1 MPSGLNYS
9 RALWPSFQNASLFN
23 KVLNPR
29 TSIPALWLADLTA
42 LFVPR
47 RCAGCDGTLLRFEEC
62 LCTTC
67 LADLPFTRFHDDPAN
82 RVEQL
87 FWGKASLAAASALL
101 QFSATGMVQRIL
113 HRMKYRQDLETGRY
127 MGRLMGEALKSC
139 PRFSHVDAVIAVPL
153 HPRKQRQRGY
163 NQSRLLVEGILE
175 VWPKEDPHK
184 ALQRTAFTASQ
195 TKRGR
200 MDRWTNVKEAFAVK
214 DIDVLRDRHVLLVD
228 DVVTTG
234 ATIEGCVKALSTIPG
249 TRVSLFTVAC
259 A

>member
-9 RALWPSFQNASLFN
+9 RASRPHFQNASLFS

-29 TSIPALWLADLTA
+29 SSIPALWLADLVA
-42 LFVPR
+42 LFLPR

-67 LADLPFTRFHDDPAN
+67 LVDLPFTRFHEDPAN
-82 RVEQL
+82 RVEQI
-87 FWGKASLAAASALL
+87 FWGKVPLVAASALL
-101 QFSATGMVQRIL
+101 QFSTTGMVQRIL
-113 HRMKYRQDLETGRY
+113 HRMKYRQDLETGRHI
-127 MGRLMGEALKSC
+127 GRLMGEALKGC
-139 PRFSHVDAVIAVPL
+139 VRFSDVDAVVAVPL

-163 NQSRLLVEGILE
+163 NQSRLLVEGIMD
-175 VWPKEDPHK
+175 VWPKEDPLK

-200 MDRWTNVKEAFAVK
+200 LDRWTNVKEAFAVK
-214 DIDVLRDRHVLLVD
+214 DPEALRDRHVLLVD

-234 ATIEGCVKALSTIPG
+234 ATIEGCVKALYTVEG
-249 TRVSLFTVAC
+249 VRVSLFTAAC